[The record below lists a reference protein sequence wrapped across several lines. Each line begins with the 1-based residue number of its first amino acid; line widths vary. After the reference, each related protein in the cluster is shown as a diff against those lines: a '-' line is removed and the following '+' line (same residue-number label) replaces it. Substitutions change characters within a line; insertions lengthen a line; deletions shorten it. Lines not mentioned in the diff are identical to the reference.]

1 MIFEQVGFRHSGNS
15 DWALENIDLVIPK
28 GARIGFVGSTGSG
41 KSTMLDLLML
51 LLEPTAGKI
60 LVDRQEVANE
70 EQRRAWQRNI
80 A

>member
-1 MIFEQVGFRHSGNS
+1 M
-15 DWALENIDLVIPK
+15 ENIDLVIPK